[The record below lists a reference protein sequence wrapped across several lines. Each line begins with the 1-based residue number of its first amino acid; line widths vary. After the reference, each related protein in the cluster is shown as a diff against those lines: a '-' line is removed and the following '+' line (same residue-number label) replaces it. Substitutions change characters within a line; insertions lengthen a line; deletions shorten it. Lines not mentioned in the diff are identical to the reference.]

1 MHVRLHAACGSPVC
15 WTCMCWTKCW
25 HPCCLQKGLLVS
37 NFARS
42 GSVTGAAM
50 GTSGAGG
57 TRWVHRARLTEAHA
71 NTPVAYITSQE
82 YGVSHQTFITA
93 SVIRQSFVAS
103 VISHQ
108 SSVTHHSPVIRQSSS
123 SHQSSDR
130 HLDIRI
136 CRGISIHIRHA

>member
-1 MHVRLHAACGSPVC
+1 
-15 WTCMCWTKCW
+15 MCWTKCW

-108 SSVTHHSPVIRQSSS
+108 SLITHQSLDSHHHRI
-123 SHQSSDR
+123 SHQT
-130 HLDIRI
+130 
-136 CRGISIHIRHA
+136 GILTSESAVALASTSGMLEHRNSP